1 MIWDTEGGSAGSG
14 GCDGSKSFEKRPLQT
29 PLVFT
34 ASTRPLA
41 SCRQQRHQDVAN
53 GGRNTL

>member
-1 MIWDTEGGSAGSG
+1 MIWVRRGGSIGRG
-14 GCDGSKSFEKRPLQT
+14 GLDWSRSEKSPLQML
-29 PLVFT
+29 LVFT

-41 SCRQQRHQDVAN
+41 SRRQQRHQDVAN